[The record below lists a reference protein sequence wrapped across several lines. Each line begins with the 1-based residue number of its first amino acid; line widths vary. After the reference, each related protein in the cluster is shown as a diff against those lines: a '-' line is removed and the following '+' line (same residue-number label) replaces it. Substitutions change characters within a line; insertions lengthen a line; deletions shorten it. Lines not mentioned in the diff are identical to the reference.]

1 MPAAAVRAPEI
12 DRPGLTWFNV
22 PQPLSLADLRGKLVI
37 LDFWTFCCINCLHIL
52 PTLKRLEQAFPED
65 VAVIGVHSPKFAAE
79 REPENVRLAIARHG
93 IGHPVVHDPEF
104 LLWQEYAVRAWP
116 TLIFVSPDGYVIG
129 QHSGE
134 PDAERLLEVVGQTVK
149 DYRRKGTMRPR
160 PLDLAPEAVPPA
172 QFCFPGKIK
181 LLPEAPEA
189 PGKLWMLADSGHHQ
203 IVILDDEGRALMRFG
218 SGEPGFANGLAGR
231 ARFRDP
237 QGLAADAEAIYVADT
252 GNHAIRRIDRQ
263 TGQVTNLAGNGRRG
277 YVLQSAVPFADAE
290 LASPWDMAL
299 SGGTLYFANAGT
311 HQLGYI
317 DFARAEVVR
326 LAGSG
331 GENIT
336 DGPAGEA
343 TLAQPSG
350 LALSPDG
357 GTLYFADSET
367 SAIRAI
373 VSTPEGP
380 LVETLVGKGLFEF
393 GHVNGDYD
401 SARLQHCLG
410 LDWWQEAGP
419 EGGLLVA
426 DSYNNA
432 LRVVDF
438 ADRTLRDFDDGFL
451 CEDDVCLPLAEPAGV
466 AVDVRADG
474 AGRVLVSDTNNHR
487 VLEFLPAERRYRS
500 WAG

>member
-1 MPAAAVRAPEI
+1 MRAAAVRAPEI
-12 DRPGLTWFNV
+12 DRPGLVWFNV
-22 PQPLSLADLRGKLVI
+22 SEPLSLADLRGKLVI
-37 LDFWTFCCINCLHIL
+37 LDFWTFCCVNCLHIL
-52 PTLKRLEQAFPED
+52 PTLRRLEQAFPED

-79 REPENVRLAIARHG
+79 REPENVRRAIARHG
-93 IGHPVVHDPEF
+93 IVHPVVQDPEF
-104 LLWQEYAVRAWP
+104 LIWQEYAVRAWP

-149 DYRRKGTMRPR
+149 DYRRKGTMDPR
-160 PLDLAPEAVPPA
+160 PLDLAPEAVPAA

-181 LLPEAPEA
+181 PLSEAPEA

-203 IVILDDEGRALMRFG
+203 IVLLDDEGRELMRFG
-218 SGEPGFANGLAGR
+218 SGEAGFANGPSDR

-237 QGLAADAEAIYVADT
+237 QGLAADAAAIYVADT

-263 TGQVTNLAGNGRRG
+263 TGQVTTLAGNGRRG
-277 YVLQSAVPFADAE
+277 YVLESAVPFGDAE
-290 LASPWDMAL
+290 LASPWD
-299 SGGTLYFANAGT
+299 
-311 HQLGYI
+311 
-317 DFARAEVVR
+317 
-326 LAGSG
+326 
-331 GENIT
+331 
-336 DGPAGEA
+336 
-343 TLAQPSG
+343 
-350 LALSPDG
+350 LALSG

-380 LVETLVGKGLFEF
+380 VVETLVGKGLFEF

-410 LDWWQEAGP
+410 LDWWEEAGP

-438 ADRTLRDFDDGFL
+438 ASRTLRDLDDGFL
-451 CEDDVCLPLAEPAGV
+451 CEDSLCLPLAEPAGV
-466 AVDVRADG
+466 AADG
-474 AGRVLVSDTNNHR
+474 SDRLLVSDTNNHR
-487 VLEFLPAERRYRS
+487 ILEYFPAARRYRT

>member
-1 MPAAAVRAPEI
+1 MRAAAVRAPEI
-12 DRPGLTWFNV
+12 DRPGLVWFNV
-22 PQPLSLADLRGKLVI
+22 PEPLSLADLRGKLVI
-37 LDFWTFCCINCLHIL
+37 LDFWTFCCVNCLHIL
-52 PTLKRLEQAFPED
+52 PTLRRLEQAFPED

-79 REPENVRLAIARHG
+79 REPENVRRAIARHG
-93 IGHPVVHDPEF
+93 IVHPVVQDPEF
-104 LLWQEYAVRAWP
+104 LIWQEYAVRAWP

-149 DYRRKGTMRPR
+149 DYRRKGTMDPR
-160 PLDLAPEAVPPA
+160 PLDLAPEAVPAA

-181 LLPEAPEA
+181 PLSEAPEA

-203 IVILDDEGRALMRFG
+203 IVILDDEGRELMRFG
-218 SGEPGFANGLAGR
+218 SGEAGFANGPSDR

-237 QGLAADAEAIYVADT
+237 QGLAADAGAIYVADT

-263 TGQVTNLAGNGRRG
+263 TGQVTTLAGNGRRG
-277 YVLQSAVPFADAE
+277 YVLESAVPFGDAE
-290 LASPWDMAL
+290 LASPWDLAL

-380 LVETLVGKGLFEF
+380 VVETLVGKGLFEF

-410 LDWWQEAGP
+410 LDWWEEAGP

-438 ADRTLRDFDDGFL
+438 ASRTLRDLDDGFL
-451 CEDDVCLPLAEPAGV
+451 CEDSLCLPLAEPAGV

-487 VLEFLPAERRYRS
+487 ILEYLPATRRYRT